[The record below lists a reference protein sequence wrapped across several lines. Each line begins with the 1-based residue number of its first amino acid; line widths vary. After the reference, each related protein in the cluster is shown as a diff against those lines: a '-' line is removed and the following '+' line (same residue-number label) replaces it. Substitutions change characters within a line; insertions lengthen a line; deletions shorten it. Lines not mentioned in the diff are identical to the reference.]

1 MMYRLVSVCACF
13 TVATAYASLLFN
25 CTVVTTSSSFQFGI
39 NRVICEDNGGERS
52 CHIGTMANNTC
63 SKILSIDC
71 QGTVT
76 YLLYCPRVT
85 VLSICT
91 GNGSTVHDATVPATM
106 QPVNFSIIQHTIS
119 ATPSQQLTTNGS
131 PTTAVPAPTETAVH
145 SSSPLAHSVPDTGV
159 VSALTTVIVVLG
171 IVALLS
177 LVTCILHK
185 ISVKRRHNREVVCSL
200 PSMDTPDV

>member
-1 MMYRLVSVCACF
+1 MTYRPVSICACF
-13 TVATAYASLLFN
+13 TVAIAYASLLLN
-25 CTVVTTSSSFQFGI
+25 GTVVTTLSPFQFGI

-76 YLLYCPRVT
+76 YVLYCPPVT

-91 GNGSTVHDATVPATM
+91 GNGSIVHDADVPATM
-106 QPVNFSIIQHTIS
+106 QPVNSSIIQHTIS
-119 ATPSQQLTTNGS
+119 ATPSQQLATNGS

-145 SSSPLAHSVPDTGV
+145 SSSPVAHAVPDSGIV
-159 VSALTTVIVVLG
+159 GALTTVIVVPG
-171 IVALLS
+171 IVALVS
-177 LVTCILHK
+177 LVTCIFHK
-185 ISVKRRHNREVVCSL
+185 ISVKRRHRHEAVCSL